1 MLNQYI
7 PNPGVPGVV
16 LHNTQ
21 HWQVT
26 ELMGGLACELLKKE
40 RTVSPGEQSAS
51 GLSLHD
57 CFPSVFMQGD
67 EAAEFLAELRQ
78 AYGKLTSDK
87 IDILLLSAYED
98 VLN

>member
-1 MLNQYI
+1 MLNQHI

-26 ELMGGLACELLKKE
+26 GLMGGLACEILKKE
-40 RTVSPGEQSAS
+40 RTVTPEEQEAS

-67 EAAEFLAELRQ
+67 EAAEFLAELEQ
-78 AYGKLTSDK
+78 AYEKLSPDK
-87 IDILLLSAYED
+87 IDGLLLSAYED